1 MSGPIPQTSESV
13 GLKWVLDV
21 HFWQVP
27 ATLRAGLR
35 EPRAGAHLVFAQL
48 GGEPLLLEPERW
60 ARPRPPAPSSPR
72 SLAEQM
78 QTPRT
83 APHPRGGWVDR
94 AHLHGKGLAAAGV
107 LAHEGA
113 LLLMEGEDVALEV
126 EGGGVGAATACP
138 WTPAHV
144 PAGGMRPHV
153 LPQEF
158 LAFKRFLAHATP
170 YVLWG
175 SRR

>member
-48 GGEPLLLEPERW
+48 GGEPILLEPEQW
-60 ARPRPPAPSSPR
+60 ARPRPPPPPISQEPGRKDADPKDSPP
-72 SLAEQM
+72 
-78 QTPRT
+78 T
-83 APHPRGGWVDR
+83 DR
-94 AHLHGKGLAAAGV
+94 AHLHGKGLAAAGM

-144 PAGGMRPHV
+144 PTGGMRPHV